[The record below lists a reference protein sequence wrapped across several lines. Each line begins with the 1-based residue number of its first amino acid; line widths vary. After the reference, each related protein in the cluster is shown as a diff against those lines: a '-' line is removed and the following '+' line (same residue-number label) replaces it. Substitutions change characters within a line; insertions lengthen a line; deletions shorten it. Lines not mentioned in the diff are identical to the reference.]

1 MKEKKK
7 KKVWVCGLQM
17 GVFLAFKL
25 HVALNKNEPRKG
37 ITRLQLI
44 LGSA

>member
-1 MKEKKK
+1 MKKE
-7 KKVWVCGLQM
+7 KVWVCGLQM

-25 HVALNKNEPRKG
+25 HVALNKNKPRKE
-37 ITRLQLI
+37 ITRLKPS